1 MYNNIM
7 RILAI
12 VALALV
18 MVYSLDCTD
27 AAIPKGKKV
36 PKGFPTSTFGHANCN
51 LVYKT
56 VSGVSCAEL
65 EKKVQYNVETFDPE
79 PEAGG
84 IYQPEKCHEGDST
97 GDYVWANRLTG
108 DKKYTDDV
116 TINFYEEGDYC
127 RVVGFSRSRVLSVY
141 DYSTNY
147 CNIRNLLF
155 HTGVEFQGAPEIVT
169 CSYPPTDVAA
179 TCAIH

>member
-1 MYNNIM
+1 MKVQ
-7 RILAI
+7 ILSI
-12 VALALV
+12 LLLALV
-18 MVYSLDCTD
+18 MVQSMDCSD
-27 AAIPKGKKV
+27 PPIPAGKKV
-36 PKGFPTSTFGHANCN
+36 PKGFPTGNFGHANCN

-56 VSGVSCAEL
+56 AVGTTCAEL
-65 EKKVQYNVETFDPE
+65 EKQVQHNVDTFKPE
-79 PEAGG
+79 PEAKG
-84 IYQPEKCHEGDST
+84 IYEAEQCHEGDKE

-108 DKKYTDDV
+108 DRKYTDDV
-116 TINFYEEGDYC
+116 TINFYQEADYC